1 VRIFSGRTS
10 RAVFPERAPARNDAS
25 PAGRSR
31 SSRAKAFKVLLLDGE
46 SPYALAVARCLS
58 FAPAV
63 KLDVLSSRK
72 WAPLRFSRGVS
83 SFVESSGWETR
94 EAAAQSAAL
103 ASAARADLW
112 LATAESAIG
121 FLVRERQRLPVPH
134 TGVPPRQGLEIGR
147 DKWQLK
153 CFLDWAALPH
163 PATELCTQ
171 GAGSLERLAALRF
184 PVLIKPRFGG
194 NGAGIRKV
202 ADITELI
209 EYVRTADLWD
219 RAVAQTFIQG
229 QDIDCSVLCAGGEIR
244 AYTIQ
249 RGFTPTPAFRPPGGV
264 EFLHDDRV
272 LTVVRELMAA
282 LAWDGVAHVD
292 LRYSK
297 GADQINVIEVNPRF
311 WGSVLASL
319 HAGVNFPYLACLT
332 ALGEPFDIPAFHP
345 CRYVAGGTALRHWA
359 RGKVRARESGFS
371 LSDTLFW
378 YARGDPVPTI
388 LEPFLSGS
396 G

>member
-134 TGVPPRQGLEIGR
+134 TGVPP
-147 DKWQLK
+147 
-153 CFLDWAALPH
+153 
-163 PATELCTQ
+163 
-171 GAGSLERLAALRF
+171 
-184 PVLIKPRFGG
+184 
-194 NGAGIRKV
+194 
-202 ADITELI
+202 
-209 EYVRTADLWD
+209 
-219 RAVAQTFIQG
+219 AVAGPHHCMQ
-229 QDIDCSVLCAGGEIR
+229 A
-244 AYTIQ
+244 
-249 RGFTPTPAFRPPGGV
+249 
-264 EFLHDDRV
+264 
-272 LTVVRELMAA
+272 
-282 LAWDGVAHVD
+282 
-292 LRYSK
+292 
-297 GADQINVIEVNPRF
+297 
-311 WGSVLASL
+311 
-319 HAGVNFPYLACLT
+319 
-332 ALGEPFDIPAFHP
+332 
-345 CRYVAGGTALRHWA
+345 
-359 RGKVRARESGFS
+359 
-371 LSDTLFW
+371 
-378 YARGDPVPTI
+378 
-388 LEPFLSGS
+388 
-396 G
+396 